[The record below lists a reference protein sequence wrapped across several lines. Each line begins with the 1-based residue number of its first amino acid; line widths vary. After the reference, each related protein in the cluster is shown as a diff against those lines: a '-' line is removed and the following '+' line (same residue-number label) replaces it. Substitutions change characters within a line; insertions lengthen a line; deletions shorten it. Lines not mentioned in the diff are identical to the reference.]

1 MGDSSIL
8 GRKYEY
14 RRRMPHYQLAGCP
27 IFVTFYKLNRNAFPA
42 PARDLILAH
51 CLHDN
56 GKRIDLDAAVVMPDH
71 VLLTPLLDAQ
81 GMPHPLPFIM
91 NLIKGMSAH
100 SINKLAGV
108 SGPVWQEESFDHV
121 VRSEKSFH
129 EKLEYLR
136 QNPVRKGLVGR
147 PDDYQ

>member
-1 MGDSSIL
+1 
-8 GRKYEY
+8 
-14 RRRMPHYQLAGCP
+14 MPHYQLAGRT
-27 IFVTFYKLNRNAFPA
+27 IFVTFCKLNRDPFPA
-42 PARDLILAH
+42 AARDLILAH

-56 GKRIDLDAAVVMPDH
+56 GKRIDLEAAVVMPDH
-71 VLLTPLLDAQ
+71 VHLLLTPLPDEQ
-81 GMPHPLPFIM
+81 GMSHPLPLIM
-91 NLIKGMSAH
+91 KLIKGISAH

-136 QNPVRKGLVGR
+136 QNPVRKGLVER
-147 PDDYQ
+147 PEDYRWLWVGPER